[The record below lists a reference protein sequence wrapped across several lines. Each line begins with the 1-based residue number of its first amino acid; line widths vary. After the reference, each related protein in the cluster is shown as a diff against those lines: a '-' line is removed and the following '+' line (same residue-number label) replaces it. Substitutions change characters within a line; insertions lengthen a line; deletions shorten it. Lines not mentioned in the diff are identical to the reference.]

1 MSDLENTASEKLDW
15 HAPQLTKIGSG
26 KETYGAG
33 TGQDESFIS
42 GLAS

>member
-26 KETYGAG
+26 KETRGGAAG
-33 TGQDESFIS
+33 ADETFTSTPLS
-42 GLAS
+42 